1 MIKGLIAVC
10 LLSVIP
16 HGFANT
22 STGIE
27 VTGKSSIMVVP
38 DVFSLTISIKER
50 GKSANK
56 TKIIVDD
63 KSSKIVKMFIKR
75 GVNEHDIDTSQVSM
89 FPIYEK
95 PAITFEHQELQKRVS
110 SQEKITLSGSNN
122 TKDKASRLTRFEVSR
137 TITISFKELSI
148 YDQILDDMVKLGVS
162 HISPVEMSV
171 AESEKYYQQAL
182 YQAIDNAKQ
191 KALSIAQQAGVKL
204 GTLLSLKESG
214 FYSPMRYSMASE
226 AKTGFSTLITKK
238 AVSAQVIAI
247 YNIEP

>member
-1 MIKGLIAVC
+1 MIKVLKFLLFLC
-10 LLSVIP
+10 LLPS
-16 HGFANT
+16 GFVNAYE
-22 STGIE
+22 GIE
-27 VTGKSSIMVVP
+27 VTGKASVMVVP

-56 TKIIVDD
+56 TKMIVDD

-75 GVNEHDIDTSQVSM
+75 GVNEHDIDTSQVTM

-95 PAITFEHQELQKRVS
+95 PAITLEQQELQTRLNN
-110 SQEKITLSGSNN
+110 QEKITLTGKNQS
-122 TKDKASRLTRFEVSR
+122 TDKVRRLTRFEVSR

-148 YDQILDDMVKLGVS
+148 YDQILDNIVKLGVS

-182 YQAIDNAKQ
+182 YQAIDKAKK
-191 KALSIAQQAGVKL
+191 KAVNIAEQADVKL
-204 GTLLSLKESG
+204 GTLISLKESG
-214 FYSPMRYSMASE
+214 YYSPMRFNMASE
-226 AKTGFSTLITKK
+226 AKAGFSSRVTEK

-247 YNIEP
+247 YGIEP